1 MRRGGLL
8 WYLYVGE
15 RPVRQRSAKKLLFRM
30 DGKGARRISHPAV
43 VLTPIVAA
51 RTITVQIGVQP
62 TRAGVI
68 DDRLYTFSLLP
79 TENLGRGLVGVR
91 SFLGVDQGN
100 LGEYA
105 IDLSCA
111 DGRLYNRSMH
121 KETSALYEA
130 WERVVLPLR
139 WPAPTAWNF
148 SLHTLAHQ
156 TSPSTG
162 NVQFE
167 LVLER

>member
-1 MRRGGLL
+1 M
-8 WYLYVGE
+8 
-15 RPVRQRSAKKLLFRM
+15 KKFLFRM
-30 DGKGARRISHPAV
+30 DRKGAKRVLHPAV
-43 VLTPIVAA
+43 ALTPIVAA
-51 RTITVQIGVQP
+51 RTITIQIAVQP

-68 DDRLYTFSLLP
+68 DERFYTFSLLP
-79 TENLGRGLVGVR
+79 TDSLGRGLVGVR
-91 SFLGVDQGN
+91 SFLGVDQGC

-121 KETSALYEA
+121 KETVALYEA
-130 WERVVLPLR
+130 WERVVLPQR
-139 WPAPTAWNF
+139 WLAPAAWNF

-162 NVQFE
+162 NVLFE
-167 LVLER
+167 LVMER